1 MYYLCLSC
9 GEVFNSKYFSP
20 QSPND
25 FYRCP
30 KASCFGRIVQIDEL
44 MLPIIK
50 KLIDLGYQTNY
61 CCSGHSYE
69 NFIGSYISFTNDN
82 NIENLL
88 TNFPLTWKIEP
99 FNGGFAI
106 YPKNQS
112 YQNEQDMISKQKQIF
127 SLLSELMDW
136 VEKLPKS

>member
-1 MYYLCLSC
+1 M
-9 GEVFNSKYFSP
+9 SKGFLLWK
-20 QSPND
+20 N
-25 FYRCP
+25 
-30 KASCFGRIVQIDEL
+30 
-44 MLPIIK
+44 
-50 KLIDLGYQTNY
+50 
-61 CCSGHSYE
+61 SYE

-88 TNFPLTWKIEP
+88 KNFPFTWKIEP

-127 SLLSELMDW
+127 SLLSDLMDW
-136 VEKLPKS
+136 IEKLPKS